1 MKIWIFKDKKIEI
14 EMRKWWIRVQCKA
27 SSGKAKVG
35 GHKEPMA
42 GEALFAN
49 NTYTVFEECIKH
61 TGDVTDFLSA

>member
-1 MKIWIFKDKKIEI
+1 
-14 EMRKWWIRVQCKA
+14 MRKWWIRVQCKA